1 MCCGPAHTRFGTR
14 NIASS
19 VAVIWS
25 TYWGFAV
32 RSVSS
37 AAGRAIGI
45 VAMTCVAFGV
55 GVPAA
60 QAVTVSYP
68 DPTGAQD
75 LEGPRILAYGADPG
89 ANSLG
94 VAVSG
99 ASVEFSDPTALP
111 VGAAELPADCPVAV
125 PLTCSLERVV
135 DLTIDLGDSNDT
147 VAVGGAGPPTLV
159 TTVNGGDGDDRADYS
174 GRSGATIALNGT
186 AADGVTFRNVEDA
199 TGSPARDTITGSDA
213 ANRLVGSGGNDDLN
227 GGLGADTLLGGLA
240 ADALDGGDGDD
251 VLVGGEGIDTFAG
264 GEGADEILA
273 ADGVSETISCGPG
286 EDSVAAD
293 FGPQG
298 DTVTLDCETVTG
310 LVDPQPDADPAPDP
324 TPSSGPQQQPVTTAA
339 DTGLRAP
346 VPVLADAVATPGDL
360 TAPSARLRVAVRQR
374 LANVLARGVLVPVGC
389 SESCG
394 ISVAVLLDRTTARRL
409 DLAGRAGPAVIG
421 TATARLAA
429 AGTKSVRVR
438 LTQRARRALRSAK
451 TVRVTVQGLVSDA
464 SGNGTLLQRRVT
476 LRR

>member
-1 MCCGPAHTRFGTR
+1 
-14 NIASS
+14 
-19 VAVIWS
+19 
-25 TYWGFAV
+25 V

-45 VAMTCVAFGV
+45 VAVAFAVFGV

-60 QAVTVSYP
+60 QAGTVRFDEAPVAGDVLDPPPPPLTLVYTAEEEANRLAAALVPADATTAGGLQFSDELVPGGPVGCTGPCPLDRVEAVTVN
-68 DPTGAQD
+68 
-75 LEGPRILAYGADPG
+75 LAGGD
-89 ANSLG
+89 
-94 VAVSG
+94 
-99 ASVEFSDPTALP
+99 D
-111 VGAAELPADCPVAV
+111 
-125 PLTCSLERVV
+125 
-135 DLTIDLGDSNDT
+135 TIS
-147 VAVGGAGPPTLV
+147 VGGGLPPT
-159 TTVNGGDGDDRADYS
+159 TVDGGPGDDRADFS
-174 GRSGATIALNGT
+174 GRDGGATIALNNT
-186 AADGVTFRNVEDA
+186 AASGLTFASVEDA
-199 TGSPARDTITGSDA
+199 TGSAGADTITGSDA
-213 ANRLVGSGGNDDLN
+213 GNRLVGSGGDDNLN

-264 GEGADEILA
+264 GDGADEILA

-286 EDSVAAD
+286 DDSVAAD

-310 LVDPQPDADPAPDP
+310 LVDPQPDAVPTPDP
-324 TPSSGPQQQPVTTAA
+324 QPSSRPTQQPVTTVA
-339 DTGLRAP
+339 DTAFRAP

-360 TAPSARLRVAVRQR
+360 TAPSARMRVALRQR
-374 LANVLARGVLVPVGC
+374 LATVLARGVLVPVGC